1 MTKKNGERQR
11 AARRFVTL
19 LESAPDAILIVDREG
34 EIVLASAEAARLFGY
49 ERQELTGL
57 TVEALIP
64 HSLRAAHSEYRET
77 FHVAPRARGM
87 GSGGN
92 LEGLRKDGTQIP
104 VEISLSP
111 VVTEAGLWV
120 IAAVRDLS
128 ERVQRQ
134 ELARENERLAE
145 ASRIKSRFLANMSHE
160 LRTPL
165 NAVIGFTELLY
176 DEQAGAVT
184 AQQKDFLADILS
196 SANHL
201 LHLINDMLDLARVEA
216 GKMDFQPSTFAVS
229 KLLAEVR
236 DSVRI
241 LAAQKKLELAL
252 EVAPGLDL
260 VRVDPL
266 KLKQVLL
273 NYLANAIKFTPEG
286 GKVTLRARREGTTFR
301 VEVEDTGPGIP
312 AHQLPLLFVEFQQLD
327 AGTRLEQR
335 GTGLGLALSKRLV
348 EAQGGRVGVEST
360 VGKGSVFFAILP
372 CDAAQP

>member
-1 MTKKNGERQR
+1 
-11 AARRFVTL
+11 
-19 LESAPDAILIVDREG
+19 
-34 EIVLASAEAARLFGY
+34 
-49 ERQELTGL
+49 
-57 TVEALIP
+57 
-64 HSLRAAHSEYRET
+64 
-77 FHVAPRARGM
+77 
-87 GSGGN
+87 
-92 LEGLRKDGTQIP
+92 